1 MSDKAELE
9 KNENTNV
16 PSATAIYDKFFSNLE
31 TLSGI
36 AEKGASHSL
45 LTIGMAVIAIAL
57 LTKIKVGNY
66 SVLYLDTP
74 EFIVFI
80 SIGFLLMLSAAIIRL
95 YTFKVQMEMEK
106 ERNRLGADL
115 LKGSQESAQELTKKN
130 EDIVEKTGV

>member
-1 MSDKAELE
+1 MSEKAELE
-9 KNENTNV
+9 KNEKTNV

-57 LTKIKVGNY
+57 LTKMKIGDY
-66 SVLYLDTP
+66 SFCYLETL

-80 SIGFLLMLSAAIIRL
+80 SVGFLLMLSAAIIRL
-95 YTFKVQMEMEK
+95 YIFKVQIEMEK
-106 ERNRLGADL
+106 ERNKLGADL
-115 LKGSQESAQELTKKN
+115 LKGSQESAQELTKEKK
-130 EDIVEKTGV
+130 DIAKDSGV

>member
-1 MSDKAELE
+1 MPNIAEY
-9 KNENTNV
+9 ENLKKPNV

-45 LTIGMAVIAIAL
+45 LTIGMGVIAIAL

-66 SVLYLDTP
+66 SFLYLDTP

-106 ERNRLGADL
+106 ERNRLGANL
-115 LKGSQESAQELTKKN
+115 LKGTQESAQKLTN
-130 EDIVEKTGV
+130 VNSDVARV